1 MAQKTTIGPTVEQME
16 EYLGPS
22 TNIPR
27 HWSRAMQRDVI
38 EPVYYQRKADE
49 VLNRHKGV
57 YWARVFRELYAS
69 YQDRLLAV
77 LEKKAQDR
85 IRI

>member
-22 TNIPR
+22 TIIPKN
-27 HWSRAMQRDVI
+27 WSRAMKNEVI
-38 EPVYYQRKADE
+38 ELVYYQRKADE
-49 VLNRHKGV
+49 VMNRHKGV
-57 YWARVFRELYAS
+57 YWARVLRELYAS
-69 YQDRLLAV
+69 YQVHLLAD

-85 IRI
+85 LRT